1 MKLRKRIKHQAVYW
15 LLLGLK
21 RLVLW
26 IPFSLAK
33 KIAEY
38 LAIIGFYLVKKNRNK
53 ILYNLKHIYSSKL
66 TDLELTALAKAT
78 YQHWAKCIIELLSL
92 QKLSAEKLQ
101 RLVRIEGQENLD
113 AVRKLNKGLVC
124 VLAHYGNWE
133 LLGAYY
139 AKVHH
144 ETIYVVGNE
153 LYDKKLDQ
161 LLNEIREQSGLKIL
175 NRGNALKASLNAI
188 KRKEVLAIMADY
200 DGGGETV
207 PVPFFQSTIKFPTA
221 PLYFAYR
228 SGAPVLP
235 VFVMRQPDDTHCVYI
250 EKPLTIGKEKEI
262 TLDFHNFINEFVG
275 LIETYISRAPTQW
288 VWME

>member
-1 MKLRKRIKHQAVYW
+1 MKLRKRFKHQAVYW

-26 IPFSLAK
+26 IPFNLAK
-33 KIAEY
+33 IIAAQ
-38 LAIIGFYLVKKNRNK
+38 LAILGFYLVKKNRNR

-66 TDLELTALAKAT
+66 TDSELTVLAKAT
-78 YQHWAKCIIELLSL
+78 YQHWAKCVVGLLSL
-92 QKLSAEKLQ
+92 QKLSTDRLQ
-101 RLVRIEGQENLD
+101 RLIRIEGQANLD

-139 AKVHH
+139 AKVQH

-153 LYDKKLDQ
+153 LYDKKLDL
-161 LLNEIREQSGLKIL
+161 LLNNIREQVGLKIL
-175 NRGNALKASLNAI
+175 NRGNALKASLSAI

-207 PVPFFQSTIKFPTA
+207 QIPFFESTIKFPTA

-250 EKPLTIGKEKEI
+250 EKALTIGSDKDI
-262 TLDFHNFINEFVG
+262 STDFHSFINEFVG